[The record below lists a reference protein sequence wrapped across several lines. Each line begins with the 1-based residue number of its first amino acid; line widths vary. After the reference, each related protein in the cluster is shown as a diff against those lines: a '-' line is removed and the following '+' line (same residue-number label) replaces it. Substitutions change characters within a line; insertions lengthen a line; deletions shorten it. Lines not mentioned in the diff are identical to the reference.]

1 MIRKKTIGLYFTI
14 ILLFIIGCSSGEWD
28 SPTNETSDPFVKD
41 VRPPRGADGV
51 VTNENIVAV
60 FSRDMDPSTINMG
73 NYYVYNYDEYV
84 SATVGTVSGTTTT
97 YGVMPPKV
105 PGNYSYDANQRAAIF
120 SPRYLNPETPYIAI
134 VSSGVKASN
143 GRNMLTGY
151 SWTFSTKTQSRS
163 SMP

>member
-1 MIRKKTIGLYFTI
+1 MIKIKTIGLYFTI
-14 ILLFIIGCSSGEWD
+14 ILLLLIGCSSGEWD
-28 SPTNETSDPFVKD
+28 APTNETSDPFVIN
-41 VRPPRGADGV
+41 VIPPRGVDGV
-51 VTNENIVAV
+51 VTNENIVAF
-60 FSRDMDPSTINMG
+60 FSRDLDSSTVNMG
-73 NYYVYNYDEYV
+73 NFYVLNYDEYV
-84 SATVGTVSGTTTT
+84 SATVGTGSGTTAV

-105 PGNYSYDANQRAAIF
+105 PGDYSYNAGQRAAIF

-134 VSSGVKASN
+134 VSTGIKASN